1 MSALITVMDA
11 GVTAQVQSAIQW
23 LTDIALPPSGQ
34 EIMAYGAFGLYVL
47 LIAGGGLT
55 AVLAFNLVRAMIGL
69 VVTFLGVAGMYLLM
83 AAPFMAFMQLLIYI
97 GAISVLIFFA
107 IMLVRN
113 TSTGEETNLPC
124 LCQAITALGAAGAV
138 LALFGP
144 IIVLNGSGLTQV
156 ETPVETDLAELGEG
170 LLSYYVVPFEIIS
183 IVLLVAMA
191 GGVLLAWDK
200 RYRGKE

>member
-1 MSALITVMDA
+1 MSGLITVLGSGA
-11 GVTAQVQSAIQW
+11 AEAPAFIQR
-23 LTDIALPPSGQ
+23 LTEMALPPLGQ
-34 EIMAYGAFGLYVL
+34 EIMAYLAFGLYL
-47 LIAGGGLT
+47 LLLLGGGLT
-55 AVLAFNLVRAMIGL
+55 AVLARNLVRAMIGL

-83 AAPFMAFMQLLIYI
+83 ASPFMAFMQLLIYI

-113 TSTGEETNLPC
+113 TSTGEEANFPC
-124 LCQAITALGAAGAV
+124 LCQATTALAAAGAV
-138 LALFGP
+138 LFLFGP
-144 IIVLNGSGLTQV
+144 IIALNGSALNQAELPA
-156 ETPVETDLAELGEG
+156 ETELSVLGEG
-170 LLSYYVVPFEIIS
+170 LLSYYVVPFEVIS